1 MKFGDYRVEIVPD
14 CEFRLD
20 GGAMFGVVPRNLWSK
35 PCPPDEQNRIRMNMN
50 CLFIE
55 AQGERILID
64 TGIGDKW
71 SDKHRKMFGIDRQRS
86 FDESLRA
93 ITGVG
98 ADEIT
103 IVINTHLH
111 FDHAGGNTTV
121 NDAGKAVAAF
131 PRARYF
137 VSRAEYEHA
146 ETPSERDRASYL
158 PENWRPLKE
167 SGQLELKEA
176 EYEVVPG
183 LHMETHAGHNRSMQC
198 ARLEQGSQT
207 LFGFADLV
215 PMRAHVS
222 FAWIMGFD
230 LYPVET
236 LEAKKKLLPQA
247 AREGWTCLF
256 YHDPDQA
263 LGRIVEA
270 DGKLRTVVLEGS
282 HDAEREVTRSN
293 SQRSL

>member
-1 MKFGDYRVEIVPD
+1 MKFGDYRVEVISD

-35 PCPPDEQNRIRMNMN
+35 ACPPDEQNRIRMNMN

-55 AQGERILID
+55 TQGERILID

-71 SDKHRKMFGIDRQRS
+71 SDKHRTMYGIDRQRS
-86 FDESLRA
+86 LDESLQA
-93 ITGVG
+93 IAGVG
-98 ADEIT
+98 SDEIT

-111 FDHAGGNTTV
+111 FDHAGGNTKV
-121 NDAGKAVAAF
+121 DEAGTAVTAF
-131 PRARYF
+131 RNARYL

-146 ETPSERDRASYL
+146 EAPSERDRASYL
-158 PENWRPLKE
+158 PENWRPLEKM
-167 SGQLELKEA
+167 GQLELMDA

-183 LHMETHAGHNRSMQC
+183 LRMETHAGHNRSMQC
-198 ARLEQGSQT
+198 ARLSQGNET

-215 PMRAHVS
+215 PMRAHVP

-256 YHDPDQA
+256 YHDPDQP
-263 LGRIVEA
+263 LGRIVDDE
-270 DGKLRTVVLEGS
+270 GKLRAIETTV
-282 HDAEREVTRSN
+282 
-293 SQRSL
+293 